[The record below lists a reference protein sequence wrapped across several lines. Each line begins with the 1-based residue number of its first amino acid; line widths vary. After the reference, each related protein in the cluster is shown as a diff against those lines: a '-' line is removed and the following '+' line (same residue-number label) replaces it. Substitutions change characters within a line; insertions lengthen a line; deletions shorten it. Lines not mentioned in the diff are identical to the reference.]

1 MLDLINIAV
10 LDFLAHPGDEH
21 ALRIPDDTEVELARR
36 ELESVRLSRQDRK
49 NSVNVESDDPHAKST
64 SVR

>member
-21 ALRIPDDTEVELARR
+21 AVRIPDDTEVELARR
-36 ELESVRLSRQDRK
+36 ELESARLSRQDGK
-49 NSVNVESDDPHAKST
+49 NSVNVEAEDSRAKSA
-64 SVR
+64 SIR

>member
-21 ALRIPDDTEVELARR
+21 ALRIPDDAEVELARR

-64 SVR
+64 SIR

>member
-21 ALRIPDDTEVELARR
+21 AVRIPDDTEVELARR
-36 ELESVRLSRQDRK
+36 ELEGARLSRQDRK

-64 SVR
+64 SIR